1 MANWIDFKK
10 IREITDVLE
19 TRQKRKLY
27 FLSAIQVALSL
38 LDLLGVAVFGVLGA
52 LTVTGVQSS
61 APTQRVRQIL
71 SILQIENFTFQSQS
85 AILGILAVSLLVLR
99 TALTVIIT
107 KKTFRF
113 LSNRGAE
120 VSSQLIRGLLGKP
133 ILFIQSKSSQELLYG
148 VTQGVMTMVIGVIA
162 TLTNLIADSALLI
175 ILGVAM
181 YLVDPLIAFSSL
193 MIFGAVSV
201 ILYKVLHEK
210 ARKLGVQDST
220 LQIQGNSKIIEVL
233 QTYRESVVHDRRDFY
248 ADEIGKIRIAL
259 ARTQAEASFLPYVS
273 KYVIES
279 TVIVG
284 SLIIAGM
291 QFAIH
296 DAVKAA
302 ATLSVFM
309 IAGTRISP
317 AVLRIQQGLMQIKA
331 SIGGS
336 SPTLELL
343 RTIPLEKNVDKASN
357 LPSFTYSDDF
367 TPTINVNNVG
377 FKYPNSPT
385 QAIKNLNLSISAGSV
400 VAIVGP
406 SGGGKSTLVDLLLGV
421 LTPDTGEVT
430 ISAMDPIQAVKKF
443 PGAISYVPQQVVV
456 VDGTIRENISLGYS
470 AENFFDDEV
479 LSALS
484 KAGLEDFVSN
494 IPGGLN
500 SPLGEWGTRISG
512 GQRQRIGI
520 ARALFTNPKL
530 LVLDEATSALD
541 GETESGISTQI
552 LKMKGQMT
560 VVLIAHR
567 LSTVIDADRI
577 YYVDAGEIKAEGSF
591 KEVRSAVPEFDRQAK
606 LMGL

>member
-1 MANWIDFKK
+1 MANWIDFEK
-10 IREITDVLE
+10 IREITNVLE
-19 TRQKRKLY
+19 VRHKRKLY
-27 FLSAIQVALSL
+27 FLSAIQVALGV

-52 LTVTGVQSS
+52 LTVTGVQST
-61 APTQRVRQIL
+61 APTQRVQQVL
-71 SILQIENFTFQSQS
+71 SLLHIQNLSFQSQS
-85 AILGILAVSLLVLR
+85 AILGVLAVSLLVLR
-99 TALTVIIT
+99 TVLTVVIT

-148 VTQGVMTMVIGVIA
+148 VTQGVMTMVIGVVA
-162 TLTNLIADSALLI
+162 TLTNLIADIALLI

-181 YLVDPLIAFSSL
+181 YFVDPIIAVSSL
-193 MIFGAVSV
+193 VIFGAVSV

-210 ARKLGVQDST
+210 ARKLGLQDSS
-220 LQIQGNSKIIEVL
+220 LQIQGNSKIIEVI
-233 QTYRESVVHDRRDFY
+233 QTYRESLVHNRRDFY
-248 ADEIGKIRIAL
+248 ADEIGKIRFLL
-259 ARTQAEASFLPYVS
+259 ANTQAEASFLPYVS

-302 ATLSVFM
+302 ATLSVFL

-343 RTIPLEKNVDKASN
+343 KAIPLEKNSANIPRSPN
-357 LPSFTYSDDF
+357 FRYSDSF
-367 TPTINVNNVG
+367 IPEVVVNNIS
-377 FKYPNSPT
+377 FQYPNSPT
-385 QAIKNLNLSISAGSV
+385 KAINNISLRISAGSV
-400 VAIVGP
+400 IAIVGP

-421 LTPDTGEVT
+421 LKPDQGQIT
-430 ISAMDPIQAVKKF
+430 IAKIDPLKAVKEY
-443 PGAISYVPQQVVV
+443 PGAISYVPQQVIV
-456 VDGTIRENISLGYS
+456 VDGTIRENVSLGYS
-470 AENFFDDEV
+470 TENLYDDEV
-479 LSALS
+479 LSALV
-484 KAGLEDFVSN
+484 KAGLENFVSD
-494 IPGGLN
+494 IPDGLN

-541 GETESGISTQI
+541 GETESGISNEI

-560 VVLIAHR
+560 VVMIAHR
-567 LSTVIDADRI
+567 LSTVVGADRI
-577 YYVDAGEIKAEGSF
+577 YYLDKGEIRAEGTF
-591 KEVRSAVPEFDRQAK
+591 TEVRAAVPEFDRQAK

>member
-1 MANWIDFKK
+1 MANWIDFEK
-10 IREITDVLE
+10 IREITNVLE
-19 TRQKRKLY
+19 VRHKRKLY
-27 FLSAIQVALSL
+27 FLSAIQVALGV

-52 LTVTGVQSS
+52 LTVTGVQST
-61 APTQRVRQIL
+61 APTERVQQVL
-71 SILQIENFTFQSQS
+71 SLLHIQNLSFQSQS
-85 AILGILAVSLLVLR
+85 AILGVLAVSLLVLR
-99 TALTVIIT
+99 TVLTVIIT

-113 LSNRGAE
+113 LSKRGAE

-148 VTQGVMTMVIGVIA
+148 VTQGVMTMVIGVVA
-162 TLTNLIADSALLI
+162 TLTNLIADIALLI
-175 ILGVAM
+175 VLGVAM

-193 MIFGAVSV
+193 VIFGAVSV

-210 ARKLGVQDST
+210 ARKLGLQDSS
-220 LQIQGNSKIIEVL
+220 LQIQGNSKIIEVI
-233 QTYRESVVHDRRDFY
+233 QTYRESLVHNRRDFY
-248 ADEIGKIRIAL
+248 ADEIGKIRFLL
-259 ARTQAEASFLPYVS
+259 ANTQAEASFLPYVS

-302 ATLSVFM
+302 ATLSVFL

-343 RTIPLEKNVDKASN
+343 KTIPLEKNSSN
-357 LPSFTYSDDF
+357 IPHSPNFSYPDSFI
-367 TPTINVNNVG
+367 PEVVVNNIS
-377 FKYPNSPT
+377 FQYPSSPT
-385 QAIKNLNLSISAGSV
+385 KAIKDISLRISAGSV
-400 VAIVGP
+400 IAIVGP

-421 LTPDTGEVT
+421 LKPDQGQIT
-430 ISAMDPIQAVKKF
+430 ISEIDPLKAVKEY
-443 PGAISYVPQQVVV
+443 PGAISYVPQQVIV
-456 VDGTIRENISLGYS
+456 VDGTIRENVSLGYS
-470 AENFFDDEV
+470 TENLYDDEV
-479 LSALS
+479 LSALV
-484 KAGLEDFVSN
+484 KAGLENFVSD
-494 IPGGLN
+494 IPDGLN

-541 GETESGISTQI
+541 GETESGISNEI

-560 VVLIAHR
+560 VLMIAHR
-567 LSTVIDADRI
+567 LSTVVGADRI
-577 YYVDAGEIKAEGSF
+577 YYLDKGEIRAEGTF
-591 KEVRSAVPEFDRQAK
+591 TEVRAAVPEFDRQAK

>member
-1 MANWIDFKK
+1 VANWIDFKK

>member
-1 MANWIDFKK
+1 MAKWIDFGK
-10 IREITDVLE
+10 IREITGVLE
-19 TRQKRKLY
+19 TRQKKKLY
-27 FLSAIQVALSL
+27 FLSAIQVALGM

-71 SILQIENFTFQSQS
+71 SILHIEKFTFQSQS

-133 ILFIQSKSSQELLYG
+133 ILFIQSKTSQELLYG

-343 RTIPLEKNVDKASN
+343 RTIPLEKNADKVSN

-367 TPTINVNNVG
+367 TPAINVKNVG

-385 QAIKNLNLSISAGSV
+385 QAIKNLNLSISPGSV

-406 SGGGKSTLVDLLLGV
+406 SGGGKSTLVDLLLGI
-421 LTPDTGEVT
+421 LTPDSGEVT
-430 ISAMDPIQAVKKF
+430 ISAIDPIQAVKKF

-479 LSALS
+479 LSALL

-560 VVLIAHR
+560 VVMIAHR

-577 YYVDAGEIKAEGSF
+577 YYVDAGEIKAEGTF
-591 KEVRSAVPEFDRQAK
+591 NEVRSAVPEFDRQAK

>member
-1 MANWIDFKK
+1 
-10 IREITDVLE
+10 
-19 TRQKRKLY
+19 
-27 FLSAIQVALSL
+27 
-38 LDLLGVAVFGVLGA
+38 
-52 LTVTGVQSS
+52 
-61 APTQRVRQIL
+61 
-71 SILQIENFTFQSQS
+71 
-85 AILGILAVSLLVLR
+85 
-99 TALTVIIT
+99 
-107 KKTFRF
+107 
-113 LSNRGAE
+113 
-120 VSSQLIRGLLGKP
+120 
-133 ILFIQSKSSQELLYG
+133 
-148 VTQGVMTMVIGVIA
+148 
-162 TLTNLIADSALLI
+162 
-175 ILGVAM
+175 
-181 YLVDPLIAFSSL
+181 
-193 MIFGAVSV
+193 
-201 ILYKVLHEK
+201 
-210 ARKLGVQDST
+210 
-220 LQIQGNSKIIEVL
+220 
-233 QTYRESVVHDRRDFY
+233 
-248 ADEIGKIRIAL
+248 
-259 ARTQAEASFLPYVS
+259 
-273 KYVIES
+273 
-279 TVIVG
+279 
-284 SLIIAGM
+284 M

>member
-1 MANWIDFKK
+1 MANWIDFEK
-10 IREITDVLE
+10 IREITAVLE
-19 TRQKRKLY
+19 VGHKRKLY
-27 FLSAIQVALSL
+27 FLSAIQVALGM

-52 LTVTGVQSS
+52 LTVTGVQST
-61 APTQRVRQIL
+61 APTGRVQQIL
-71 SILQIENFTFQSQS
+71 SVLQIQNLTFQSQS
-85 AILGILAVSLLVLR
+85 AILAVLAVSLLVLR

-107 KKTFRF
+107 KKTFGF

-162 TLTNLIADSALLI
+162 TLTNLVADIALLI

-181 YLVDPLIAFSSL
+181 YLVDPLIAISSV
-193 MIFGAVSV
+193 MFFGTVSV

-210 ARKLGVQDST
+210 ARKLGILDST

-233 QTYRESVVHDRRDFY
+233 RTYRESLVHDRRDFY
-248 ADEIGKIRIAL
+248 ADEIGKIRISL
-259 ARTQAEASFLPYVS
+259 ANTQAEASFLPYVS

-336 SPTLELL
+336 TPTLELL
-343 RTIPLEKNVDKASN
+343 RTIPLEKHSDNVPQVPEFS
-357 LPSFTYSDDF
+357 YSDSF
-367 TPTINVNNVG
+367 IPEVKVSNIS
-377 FKYPNSPT
+377 FKYPDSPSK
-385 QAIKNLNLSISAGSV
+385 AINGMSLTIPSGSV
-400 VAIVGP
+400 IAIVGP

-421 LTPDTGEVT
+421 LTPDTGSIT
-430 ISAMDPIQAVKKF
+430 ISEIYPLQAVKEF

-456 VDGTIRENISLGYS
+456 IDGTIRENISLGYS
-470 AENFFDDEV
+470 AKYSYDDEV
-479 LSALS
+479 HSALA
-484 KAGLEDFVSN
+484 KAGLKDFVDN
-494 IPGGLN
+494 IPGGLS

-541 GETESGISTQI
+541 GETEAGISNQMI
-552 LKMKGQMT
+552 KMRGEMT
-560 VVLIAHR
+560 VIMIAHR
-567 LSTVIDADRI
+567 LSTVIGADRI
-577 YYVDAGEIKAEGSF
+577 YYVDEGEIKANGTFE
-591 KEVRSAVPEFDRQAK
+591 EVRASVPEFDQQAR

>member
-1 MANWIDFKK
+1 MANWIDFEK
-10 IREITDVLE
+10 IREITNVLE
-19 TRQKRKLY
+19 VRHKRKLY
-27 FLSAIQVALSL
+27 FLSAIQVALGV

-52 LTVTGVQSS
+52 LTVTGVQST
-61 APTQRVRQIL
+61 APTQRVQQVL
-71 SILQIENFTFQSQS
+71 SLLHIQNLSFQSQS
-85 AILGILAVSLLVLR
+85 AILGVLAVSLLVLR
-99 TALTVIIT
+99 TVLTVVIT

-148 VTQGVMTMVIGVIA
+148 VTQGVMTMVIGVVA
-162 TLTNLIADSALLI
+162 TLTNLIADIALLI

-181 YLVDPLIAFSSL
+181 YVVDPLIAVSSL
-193 MIFGAVSV
+193 VIFGAVSV

-210 ARKLGVQDST
+210 ARKLGLQDSS
-220 LQIQGNSKIIEVL
+220 LQIQGNSKIIEVI
-233 QTYRESVVHDRRDFY
+233 QTYRESLVHNRRDFY
-248 ADEIGKIRIAL
+248 ADEIGKIRFLL
-259 ARTQAEASFLPYVS
+259 ANTQAEASFLPYVS

-302 ATLSVFM
+302 ATLSVFL

-343 RTIPLEKNVDKASN
+343 KAIPLEKNSANIPRSPN
-357 LPSFTYSDDF
+357 FRYSDSF
-367 TPTINVNNVG
+367 IPEVVVNNIS
-377 FKYPNSPT
+377 FQYPNSPT
-385 QAIKNLNLSISAGSV
+385 KAINNISLRISAGSV
-400 VAIVGP
+400 IAIVGP

-421 LTPDTGEVT
+421 LKPDQGQIT
-430 ISAMDPIQAVKKF
+430 IAKIDPLKAVKEY
-443 PGAISYVPQQVVV
+443 PGAISYVPQQVIV
-456 VDGTIRENISLGYS
+456 VDGTIRENVSLGYS
-470 AENFFDDEV
+470 TENLYDDEV
-479 LSALS
+479 LSALV
-484 KAGLEDFVSN
+484 KAGLENFVSD
-494 IPGGLN
+494 IPDGLN

-541 GETESGISTQI
+541 GETESGISNEI

-560 VVLIAHR
+560 VVMIAHR
-567 LSTVIDADRI
+567 LSTVVGADRI
-577 YYVDAGEIKAEGSF
+577 YYLDKGEIRAEGTF
-591 KEVRSAVPEFDRQAK
+591 TEVRAAVPEFDRQAK

>member
-1 MANWIDFKK
+1 MANWIDFEK
-10 IREITDVLE
+10 IREITNVLE
-19 TRQKRKLY
+19 VRHKRKLY
-27 FLSAIQVALSL
+27 FLSAIQVALGV

-52 LTVTGVQSS
+52 LTVTGVQST
-61 APTQRVRQIL
+61 APTQRVQQVL
-71 SILQIENFTFQSQS
+71 SLLHIQNLSFQSQS
-85 AILGILAVSLLVLR
+85 AILGVLAVSLLVLR
-99 TALTVIIT
+99 TVLTVVIT

-148 VTQGVMTMVIGVIA
+148 VTQGVMTMVIGVVA
-162 TLTNLIADSALLI
+162 TLTNLIADIALLI

-181 YLVDPLIAFSSL
+181 YFVDPIIAVSSL
-193 MIFGAVSV
+193 VIFGAVSV

-210 ARKLGVQDST
+210 ARKLGLQDSS
-220 LQIQGNSKIIEVL
+220 LQIQGNSKIIEVI
-233 QTYRESVVHDRRDFY
+233 QTYRESLVHNRRDFY
-248 ADEIGKIRIAL
+248 ADEIGKIRFLL
-259 ARTQAEASFLPYVS
+259 ANTQAEASFLPYVS

-302 ATLSVFM
+302 ATLSVFL

-343 RTIPLEKNVDKASN
+343 KAIPLEKNSANIPRSPN
-357 LPSFTYSDDF
+357 FRYSDSF
-367 TPTINVNNVG
+367 IPEVVVNNIS
-377 FKYPNSPT
+377 FQYPNSPT
-385 QAIKNLNLSISAGSV
+385 KAITNISLRISAGSV
-400 VAIVGP
+400 IAIVGP

-421 LTPDTGEVT
+421 LKPDQGQIT
-430 ISAMDPIQAVKKF
+430 IAKIDPLKAVKEY
-443 PGAISYVPQQVVV
+443 PGAISYVPQQVIV
-456 VDGTIRENISLGYS
+456 VDGTIRENVSLGYS
-470 AENFFDDEV
+470 TENLYDDEV
-479 LSALS
+479 LSALV
-484 KAGLEDFVSN
+484 KAGLENFVSD
-494 IPGGLN
+494 IPDGLN

-541 GETESGISTQI
+541 GETESGISNEI

-560 VVLIAHR
+560 VVMIAHR
-567 LSTVIDADRI
+567 LSTVVGADRI
-577 YYVDAGEIKAEGSF
+577 YYLDKGEIRAEGTF
-591 KEVRSAVPEFDRQAK
+591 TEVRAAVPEFDRQAK

>member
-1 MANWIDFKK
+1 MGNWIDFSK
-10 IREITDVLE
+10 IREITGVLE
-19 TRQKRKLY
+19 SSQKKKL
-27 FLSAIQVALSL
+27 FLLSAIQVGLGM
-38 LDLLGVAVFGVLGA
+38 LDLFGVAVFGILGA

-61 APTQRVRQIL
+61 SPTEKVQKIL
-71 SILQIENFTFQSQS
+71 SLLHIQNLSFQSQS
-85 AILGILAVSLLVLR
+85 AILGVLAVTLLVVR

-162 TLTNLIADSALLI
+162 TLTNLIADAALLI

-181 YLVDPLIAFSSL
+181 YLVDPVIAFSSIL
-193 MIFGAVSV
+193 IFGAVST

-210 ARKLGVQDST
+210 ARNLGIRDSK

-248 ADEIGKIRIAL
+248 ADEIGKIRISL
-259 ARTQAEASFLPYVS
+259 ANTQAEASFLPYVS

-284 SLIIAGM
+284 SLFIAGV

-302 ATLSVFM
+302 ATLSVFL

-317 AVLRIQQGLMQIKA
+317 AVLRIQQGLMQVKA

-336 SPTLELL
+336 SLTLELL
-343 RTIPLEKNVDKASN
+343 RLIPLEKNSANVSKS
-357 LPSFTYSDDF
+357 PSFKYSDKFVPGVDVKGLSF
-367 TPTINVNNVG
+367 SYPGSDTKAVRNISFRVN
-377 FKYPNSPT
+377 P
-385 QAIKNLNLSISAGSV
+385 GSV
-400 VAIVGP
+400 IALVGP

-421 LTPDTGEVT
+421 LTPDQGTIT
-430 ISAMDPIQAVKKF
+430 ISGLSPKEAVKEF

-456 VDGTIRENISLGYS
+456 VDGTIRENISLGYAVES
-470 AENFFDDEV
+470 DFDQEV
-479 LSALS
+479 RVAIS
-484 KAGLEDFVSN
+484 KAGLEDFVSKV
-494 IPGGLN
+494 PGGFD

-541 GETESGISTQI
+541 GETEAGISEQI
-552 LKMKGQMT
+552 LRMKGEMT
-560 VVLIAHR
+560 VVMIAHR
-567 LSTVIDADRI
+567 LSTVVDADCI
-577 YYVDAGEIKAEGSF
+577 YYVDQGEIRASGTF
-591 KEVRSAVPEFDRQAK
+591 NEVRVAVPEFDRQAK

>member
-1 MANWIDFKK
+1 MANWIDFEK
-10 IREITDVLE
+10 IREITNVLE
-19 TRQKRKLY
+19 VRHKRKLY
-27 FLSAIQVALSL
+27 FLSAIQVALGV

-52 LTVTGVQSS
+52 LTVTGVQST
-61 APTQRVRQIL
+61 APTERVQQVL
-71 SILQIENFTFQSQS
+71 SLLHIQNLSFQSQS
-85 AILGILAVSLLVLR
+85 AILGVLAVSLLVLR
-99 TALTVIIT
+99 TVLTVIIT

-148 VTQGVMTMVIGVIA
+148 VTQGVMTMVIGVVA
-162 TLTNLIADSALLI
+162 TLTNLIADIALLI
-175 ILGVAM
+175 VLGVAM

-193 MIFGAVSV
+193 VIFGAVSV

-210 ARKLGVQDST
+210 ARKLGLQDSS
-220 LQIQGNSKIIEVL
+220 LQIQGNSKIIEVI
-233 QTYRESVVHDRRDFY
+233 QTYRESLVHNRRDFY
-248 ADEIGKIRIAL
+248 ADEIGKIRFLL
-259 ARTQAEASFLPYVS
+259 ANTQAEASFLPYVS

-302 ATLSVFM
+302 ATLSVFL

-343 RTIPLEKNVDKASN
+343 KTIPLEKNSSN
-357 LPSFTYSDDF
+357 IPHSPNFSYPDSFI
-367 TPTINVNNVG
+367 PEVVVNNIS
-377 FKYPNSPT
+377 FQYPSSPT
-385 QAIKNLNLSISAGSV
+385 KAIKDISLRISAGSV
-400 VAIVGP
+400 IAFVGP

-421 LTPDTGEVT
+421 LKPDQGQIT
-430 ISAMDPIQAVKKF
+430 ISEIDPLKAVKEY
-443 PGAISYVPQQVVV
+443 PGAISYVPQQVIV
-456 VDGTIRENISLGYS
+456 VDGTIRENVSLGYS
-470 AENFFDDEV
+470 TENLYDDEV
-479 LSALS
+479 LSALV
-484 KAGLEDFVSN
+484 KAGLENFVSD
-494 IPGGLN
+494 IPDGLN

-541 GETESGISTQI
+541 GETESGISNEI

-560 VVLIAHR
+560 VLMIAHR
-567 LSTVIDADRI
+567 LSTVVGADRI
-577 YYVDAGEIKAEGSF
+577 YYLDKGEIRAEGTF
-591 KEVRSAVPEFDRQAK
+591 TEVRAAVPEFDRQAK

>member
-1 MANWIDFKK
+1 MANWIDFGK

-19 TRQKRKLY
+19 VRHKRKLY
-27 FLSAIQVALSL
+27 FLSAVQVALGV

-52 LTVTGVQSS
+52 LTVTGVQSTT
-61 APTQRVRQIL
+61 PTERVQQVL
-71 SILQIENFTFQSQS
+71 SLLHIQNLSFQSQS
-85 AILGILAVSLLVLR
+85 AILGVLAVSLLVLR
-99 TALTVIIT
+99 TVLTVIIT

-113 LSNRGAE
+113 LSSRGAE

-162 TLTNLIADSALLI
+162 TLTNLIADIALLI
-175 ILGVAM
+175 VLGVAM

-193 MIFGAVSV
+193 LIFGAVSV

-210 ARKLGVQDST
+210 ARKLGLQDSS

-233 QTYRESVVHDRRDFY
+233 QTYRESLVHNRRDFY
-248 ADEIGKIRIAL
+248 ADEIGKIRSLL
-259 ARTQAEASFLPYVS
+259 ANTQAEASFLPYVS

-302 ATLSVFM
+302 ATLSVFL

-343 RTIPLEKNVDKASN
+343 KTIPLEKNSAN
-357 LPSFTYSDDF
+357 IPPSPNFSYPDSFIPEVT
-367 TPTINVNNVG
+367 VNNIS
-377 FKYPNSPT
+377 FQYPNSPT
-385 QAIKNLNLSISAGSV
+385 KAITNVSLRISAGSV
-400 VAIVGP
+400 IAIVGP

-421 LTPDTGEVT
+421 LKPGQGQIT
-430 ISAMDPIQAVKKF
+430 ISEIEPLNAVKEY
-443 PGAISYVPQQVVV
+443 PGAISYVPQQVIV
-456 VDGTIRENISLGYS
+456 VDGTIRENVSLGYS
-470 AENFFDDEV
+470 IENLYDDEV
-479 LSALS
+479 LSALV
-484 KAGLEDFVSN
+484 KAGLKNFVSN

-541 GETESGISTQI
+541 GETESGISNEI

-560 VVLIAHR
+560 VVMIAHR
-567 LSTVIDADRI
+567 LSTVVGADRI
-577 YYVDAGEIKAEGSF
+577 YYLDKGEIRAEGTF
-591 KEVRSAVPEFDRQAK
+591 AEVRAAVPEFDRQAK

>member
-1 MANWIDFKK
+1 MANWIDFEK

-27 FLSAIQVALSL
+27 FLSAIQVALSV

-61 APTQRVRQIL
+61 APTQRVQQIL
-71 SILQIENFTFQSQS
+71 SVLHIENFTFQTQS

-99 TALTVIIT
+99 TALTVLIT

-148 VTQGVMTMVIGVIA
+148 VTQGVMTMVIGVVA
-162 TLTNLIADSALLI
+162 TLTNLIADAALLI

-284 SLIIAGM
+284 SLIIAGI

-317 AVLRIQQGLMQIKA
+317 AVLRIQQGLIQIKA

-343 RTIPLEKNVDKASN
+343 RTIPLEKNAENASK
-357 LPSFTYSDDF
+357 LPNFNYSDDF
-367 TPTINVNNVG
+367 TPAINVKNVG
-377 FKYPNSPT
+377 FRYPNSPS
-385 QAIKNLNLSISAGSV
+385 QAIKNLNLSISPGSV

-421 LTPDTGEVT
+421 LTPDTGEIT
-430 ISAMDPIQAVKKF
+430 ISAIDPIQAIKKF

-470 AENFFDDEV
+470 AENFFDEEV
-479 LSALS
+479 LAVLS

-560 VVLIAHR
+560 VVMIAHR

-577 YYVDAGEIKAEGSF
+577 YYVDAGEIKAEGTF
-591 KEVRSAVPEFDRQAK
+591 HEVRSAVPEFDRQAK

>member
-1 MANWIDFKK
+1 MAKGIDFGK
-10 IREITDVLE
+10 IREIACVLE
-19 TRQKRKLY
+19 VGHKRKLY
-27 FLSAIQVALSL
+27 FLSAIQVALGL

-52 LTVTGVQSS
+52 LTVTGVQSTT
-61 APTQRVRQIL
+61 PTQKVQQIL
-71 SILQIENFTFQSQS
+71 SFLHIQNLSFQSQS

-99 TALTVIIT
+99 TVLTVMIT
-107 KKTFRF
+107 KKTFSF
-113 LSNRGAE
+113 LSNIGAE

-148 VTQGVMTMVIGVIA
+148 VTQGVMTMVIGVVA
-162 TLTNLIADSALLI
+162 TLTNLIADIALLV

-181 YLVDPLIAFSSL
+181 YVVDPLIAISSL
-193 MIFGAVSV
+193 MIFGAAST
-201 ILYKVLHEK
+201 ILYKALHEK
-210 ARKLGVQDST
+210 ARNLGLQDSS
-220 LQIQGNSKIIEVL
+220 LQIKGNSKIIEVL
-233 QTYRESVVHDRRDFY
+233 QTYRESLVHNRRDFY
-248 ADEIGKIRIAL
+248 ADEIGKIRILL
-259 ARTQAEASFLPYVS
+259 ANTQAEASFLPYVS

-302 ATLSVFM
+302 ATLSVFL

-343 RTIPLEKNVDKASN
+343 KTIPLEKNSFNIPHSPNFSYPNSFIPEVKVSN
-357 LPSFTYSDDF
+357 IS
-367 TPTINVNNVG
+367 
-377 FKYPNSPT
+377 FKYPSSST
-385 QAIKNLNLSISAGSV
+385 QAIKNVSLKILPGSV
-400 VAIVGP
+400 IAIVGP

-421 LTPDTGEVT
+421 LTPDQGQIT
-430 ISAMDPIQAVKKF
+430 ISEISPLKAVKEF
-443 PGAISYVPQQVVV
+443 PGAISYVPQQVIV
-456 VDGTIRENISLGYS
+456 VDGTIRENVSLGYPN
-470 AENFFDDEV
+470 ENLYDDAV
-479 LSALS
+479 LSALQ

-494 IPGGLN
+494 VPGGLG

-520 ARALFTNPKL
+520 ARALFTNPRL

-541 GETESGISTQI
+541 GETESGISNEI
-552 LKMKGQMT
+552 LKMKGQIT
-560 VVLIAHR
+560 VVMIAHR
-567 LSTVIDADRI
+567 LSTVVGADRI
-577 YYVDAGEIKAEGSF
+577 YYVDNGEIRSEGTFS
-591 KEVRSAVPEFDRQAK
+591 EVRAAVPEFDRQAK